1 MKLHAIALAA
11 AMATTVFGC
20 ANAED
25 DTAAAAVQPAATTAA
40 VAATPAATAPTSNE
54 FEYEFD
60 TVHTQILFFVDHVG
74 FSKSQGEFLVFDGGF
89 NFTPD
94 NWSDSNVSVSIDTA
108 SLTLNDEK
116 WDKHVKN
123 PDFFDV
129 EKFPE
134 MTFNS
139 TKVESTD
146 GKTGKVYGTLT
157 MLDVSKPVVL
167 DVTFNKAAVHP
178 SSKRYVAGFSGT
190 TTVKRSEFGMKYGV
204 PVIGDD
210 IEVRLEVEGMRKQ

>member
-11 AMATTVFGC
+11 AMAATVFGC

-25 DTAAAAVQPAATTAA
+25 ETTATQPAK
-40 VAATPAATAPTSNE
+40 AATAAPAPTTQGQDNNE

-60 TVHTQILFFVDHVG
+60 TVHTQILFFVDHIG
-74 FSKSQGEFLVFDGGF
+74 FSKSQGEFLDFDGGF

-94 NWSDSNVSVSIDTA
+94 NWSNSEVSVSIDTP
-108 SLTLNDEK
+108 SLTLNDDK

-123 PDFFDV
+123 PDFFNV
-129 EKFPE
+129 EKFPT

-146 GKTGKVYGTLT
+146 GKTGKVYGNLT
-157 MLDVSKPVVL
+157 MLGVSKPVVL
-167 DVTFNKAAVHP
+167 DVTFNKAAIHP

-204 PVIGDD
+204 PVIGDE